1 MMQTQLINIP
11 FHGDTLVLLDDDK
24 NPMVAMRPIVENMGL
39 AWQVHQRK
47 IADKF
52 KSTVT
57 IMVTVAEDG
66 KQREMV
72 CLPLTKLA
80 GWLYSVNPNKV
91 TPHLKDKIARY
102 QEECD
107 AVLWNYWSG
116 QHKSGQRIQLLA
128 PREPTPV
135 IDGCMMPTKLKLRDI
150 LVLQEQKFKL
160 MRQIEQT
167 ASNAIRA
174 GLYADLRFIS
184 DTLGVPVPDLEAFNS
199 PVIEAAKQIA

>member
-1 MMQTQLINIP
+1 MNTQLINIP

-39 AWQVHQRK
+39 DWKRQYQK
-47 IADKF
+47 IMDRF
-52 KSTVT
+52 NSVVGVT
-57 IMVTVAEDG
+57 PTVAEDG

-91 TPHLKDKIARY
+91 ASHLKDKISRY

-107 AVLWNYWSG
+107 AVLWGYWSG

-128 PREPTPV
+128 PRDPV
-135 IDGCMMPTKLKLRDI
+135 PEIENTTVPLKISDL
-150 LVLQEQKFKL
+150 LTLQEQKRQL
-160 MRQIEQT
+160 MRQIRQSDCSAE
-167 ASNAIRA
+167 RA
-174 GLYADLRFIS
+174 GLFIS
-184 DTLGVPVPDLEAFNS
+184 LRRISDVLGEDLPELNDFSWPTAL
-199 PVIEAAKQIA
+199 PALA